1 MPIKNGKGS
10 WEKEVERE
18 NEIKGENAT
27 TENPDNP
34 ATVLRLR
41 ENFVHERN
49 HFAVWS
55 IIVLLILDNYE
66 WKTIF
71 IWSGLLPRSVLP
83 EGVLP

>member
-49 HFAVWS
+49 HFAV
-55 IIVLLILDNYE
+55 
-66 WKTIF
+66 
-71 IWSGLLPRSVLP
+71 
-83 EGVLP
+83 